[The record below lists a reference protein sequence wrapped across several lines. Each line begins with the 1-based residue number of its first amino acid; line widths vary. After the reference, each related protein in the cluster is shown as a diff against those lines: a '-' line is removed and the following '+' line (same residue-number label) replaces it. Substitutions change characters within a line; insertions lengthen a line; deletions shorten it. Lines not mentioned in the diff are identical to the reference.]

1 MKHVIVGT
9 AGHIDHGKSALVQ
22 ALTGT
27 DPDRWEEEKRRG
39 ITIDLGFA
47 QLDMEDL
54 RLGFVDVPGHERFVR
69 NMLAGAGGIDVV
81 LLVIAADES
90 IKPQTREHFDICR
103 LLGIQRGLTVLS
115 KADLVEPEV
124 RELARLETEE
134 FLAGSFLEGAP
145 IVSVS
150 AKTGEGL
157 DRLRE
162 ALRQVAAEVPGKDS
176 SHHFRLPVD
185 RAFTMKGFGTVITGT
200 LVAGSVDKDEE
211 VEVFPVRKRLR
222 VRGLQVHGQSTER
235 ALAGQRTAVN
245 LAGAGTDR
253 LERGVVL
260 AAPGLFEPTDRADVL
275 LSLLPSARPLK
286 HGARVHFHQGTAEML
301 AEVRLLER
309 DKLEAGGEAYAQLRL
324 AAPTLLLP
332 GDRFIIRQFSPVITI
347 GGGRVLSAQGR
358 RWRRKDAGAKAYLE
372 ALAGGDRP
380 KILEAMAEQEARGVL
395 TEAQLVARTGWRRPE
410 LHEAVTALV
419 NAKKL
424 KQLSN
429 EPLVVA
435 SAARMQEL
443 SARTVAALEAF
454 HKKEPLLEGI
464 PKEELKER
472 LFRRVDEAL
481 FTVVLQELTAAGT
494 VEVAGDKVSRAG
506 RRVTL
511 SGEEEQAK
519 QVIEQ
524 AFARAG
530 LKVPATKDVLA
541 KVGVDAKRAQK
552 IVQILLREGALVR
565 VTEGLLFHR
574 EALDALPE
582 LVKSFKKQKGEK
594 LSVPAFKE
602 LTGVTRKYAIP
613 LLEYLDRQRVT
624 RRAGDE
630 RVILA

>member
-1 MKHVIVGT
+1 
-9 AGHIDHGKSALVQ
+9 
-22 ALTGT
+22 
-27 DPDRWEEEKRRG
+27 
-39 ITIDLGFA
+39 
-47 QLDMEDL
+47 
-54 RLGFVDVPGHERFVR
+54 
-69 NMLAGAGGIDVV
+69 
-81 LLVIAADES
+81 
-90 IKPQTREHFDICR
+90 
-103 LLGIQRGLTVLS
+103 
-115 KADLVEPEV
+115 
-124 RELARLETEE
+124 
-134 FLAGSFLEGAP
+134 
-145 IVSVS
+145 
-150 AKTGEGL
+150 
-157 DRLRE
+157 
-162 ALRQVAAEVPGKDS
+162 
-176 SHHFRLPVD
+176 
-185 RAFTMKGFGTVITGT
+185 
-200 LVAGSVDKDEE
+200 
-211 VEVFPVRKRLR
+211 
-222 VRGLQVHGQSTER
+222 
-235 ALAGQRTAVN
+235 
-245 LAGAGTDR
+245 
-253 LERGVVL
+253 
-260 AAPGLFEPTDRADVL
+260 
-275 LSLLPSARPLK
+275 
-286 HGARVHFHQGTAEML
+286 
-301 AEVRLLER
+301 
-309 DKLEAGGEAYAQLRL
+309 
-324 AAPTLLLP
+324 
-332 GDRFIIRQFSPVITI
+332 
-347 GGGRVLSAQGR
+347 
-358 RWRRKDAGAKAYLE
+358 
-372 ALAGGDRP
+372 
-380 KILEAMAEQEARGVL
+380 
-395 TEAQLVARTGWRRPE
+395 
-410 LHEAVTALV
+410 
-419 NAKKL
+419 
-424 KQLSN
+424 
-429 EPLVVA
+429 
-435 SAARMQEL
+435 L